1 MDLSRDVP
9 GYSISPHTDTRHK
22 LVTTLF
28 YLCNTTAWPEAGT
41 QFLVS
46 SEGKES
52 AHGSGRVKWDDTMK
66 VAKQVRIPNPLP
78 SHPCAPSFPPT
89 RRMHPRMS
97 PLQLSRAA
105 VCTMDGDGGQRHFAR
120 ISCRLWGTGRDKAG
134 GLRDPRDRLDAESRM
149 LTGAHATR
157 RR

>member
-46 SEGKES
+46 SEGKEA
-52 AHGSGRVKWDDTMK
+52 AHGSGRVKWDDTMT
-66 VAKQVRIPNPLP
+66 VAKQVRNRSQISPAAPSIFTHPPHAPADVSSAALP
-78 SHPCAPSFPPT
+78 S
-89 RRMHPRMS
+89 RRVYR
-97 PLQLSRAA
+97 R
-105 VCTMDGDGGQRHFAR
+105 RR
-120 ISCRLWGTGRDKAG
+120 RRLKIFLESVSLMLGTGRDK
-134 GLRDPRDRLDAESRM
+134 P
-149 LTGAHATR
+149 
-157 RR
+157 

>member
-66 VAKQVRIPNPLP
+66 VAKQVHIPNALHLSPLP
-78 SHPCAPSFPPT
+78 LRFPHAPHAPANVSTAALPS
-89 RRMHPRMS
+89 RRVYRRRRRR
-97 PLQLSRAA
+97 LE
-105 VCTMDGDGGQRHFAR
+105 TFF
-120 ISCRLWGTGRDKAG
+120 SCRLWGTGRDKAG
-134 GLRDPRDRLDAESRM
+134 GLRAPRDRLDAASRM

>member
-66 VAKQVRIPNPLP
+66 VAKQVRIPNP
-78 SHPCAPSFPPT
+78 SHLTPVPLRFPPLAACT
-89 RRMHPRMS
+89 RECLHCSS
-97 PLQLSRAA
+97 PEPPCVPWTATAVRDILLVSRVA
-105 VCTMDGDGGQRHFAR
+105 CG
-120 ISCRLWGTGRDKAG
+120 GRDETKREVSEIHETVWMQKAG
-134 GLRDPRDRLDAESRM
+134 C
-149 LTGAHATR
+149 
-157 RR
+157 

>member
-52 AHGSGRVKWDDTMK
+52 AHGSGRVKWDDTMQ
-66 VAKQVRIPNPLP
+66 VAKQVRSPNRTLAA
-78 SHPCAPSFPPT
+78 APSFPLT
-89 RRMHPRMS
+89 RRMRPRTS
-97 PLQLSRAA
+97 PLQPSQPPCVLWTATAVGDLLSNPR
-105 VCTMDGDGGQRHFAR
+105 G
-120 ISCRLWGTGRDKAG
+120 LWGQDET
-134 GLRDPRDRLDAESRM
+134 P
-149 LTGAHATR
+149 
-157 RR
+157 